1 MHHNLFKHHPL
12 KDLQIFFQFLAVI
25 NKEILLDMKKCK
37 YTNNSY
43 FYIKSTQLQ
52 GTSSQNNSNNNNK
65 LALVFLKII
74 FINKDWNTSFFI
86 S

>member
-12 KDLQIFFQFLAVI
+12 KDLQRYFQFWAI
-25 NKEILLDMKKCK
+25 MNKEILLDMKNFK

-43 FYIKSTQLQ
+43 FHIKSTQLQ
-52 GTSSQNNSNNNNK
+52 GTSSQNNSNNNNQ

-74 FINKDWNTSFFI
+74 FINKG
-86 S
+86 